1 MHGTGAETAEAK
13 RLNAAPGHFKSQAEL
28 QQERDEWRELMQ
40 LLPDGQVPDAETLA
54 LVIREEPTWAPLRRV
69 RQRLVEMGA
78 ANGGQGLIASPST
91 IAELREQLRSR
102 KE

>member
-1 MHGTGAETAEAK
+1 MHGTGAVTPEAQS
-13 RLNAAPGHFKSQAEL
+13 LNAGAGHFVSQAEL
-28 QQERDEWRELMQ
+28 QEERDEWRELMQ

-78 ANGGQGLIASPST
+78 ANGGQGLIAHPSRV
-91 IAELREQLRSR
+91 AELREQLRAKRS
-102 KE
+102 